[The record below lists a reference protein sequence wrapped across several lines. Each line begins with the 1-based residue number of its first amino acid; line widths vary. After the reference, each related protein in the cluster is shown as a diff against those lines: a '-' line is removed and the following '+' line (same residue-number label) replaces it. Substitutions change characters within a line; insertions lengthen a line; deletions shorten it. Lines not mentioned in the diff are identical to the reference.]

1 MFGLRQ
7 SKVFAKFKLNMHWQS
22 VPFNIVSCDHSLEI
36 QTFVMLNLY
45 TKIIKSFQHFYR
57 IFRPAVI
64 QQEDNRLEIQE
75 LLEADFDM

>member
-1 MFGLRQ
+1 
-7 SKVFAKFKLNMHWQS
+7 
-22 VPFNIVSCDHSLEI
+22 
-36 QTFVMLNLY
+36 MLTLY